1 MNDRLSSAALKLA
14 YSYLDSNPEK
24 NLPKLMDWA
33 DRFDRN
39 NVVENQRKAFR
50 RVIEDKNNNW
60 YRLILSVWNDIDSGV
75 RKTLFQNFIVNA
87 TVIGG
92 KQQEEAREKY
102 NCSIPWAIL
111 MDPTSAC
118 NLKCTGCWAAEYGH
132 KLSLSYE
139 TMDSIIEQGKKL
151 GVYFYLY
158 SGGEPLIRKKDI
170 IRLCEKHPDCMFTAF
185 TNGTLIDEEFA
196 DEMLRVKNFIPAL
209 SVEGFEKETD
219 FRRGKGTYQA
229 VIRAMDLLKRKK
241 LAFGASVCYTRK
253 NAEVIGSEKFF
264 DDMIERGAKFMWI
277 FTYIP
282 VGADAVPDLIATAD
296 QRAYM
301 YRQVRKFRDTK
312 SLFAM
317 DFWNDGEYVDGCVAG
332 GRRYLHI
339 NAGGD
344 IEPCAFIH
352 YSDSNIYHK
361 SLLDALRSPMFMQYH
376 KNQPFNKNQLRPCP
390 LLDNP
395 GRIVQMVETSG
406 AKSTDLVKPEN
417 VRDLS
422 SKCVDAA
429 KDWSKTADRLWK
441 KSQNGAAA
449 PENAAAGQKGSSAS

>member
-1 MNDRLSSAALKLA
+1 
-14 YSYLDSNPEK
+14 
-24 NLPKLMDWA
+24 
-33 DRFDRN
+33 
-39 NVVENQRKAFR
+39 
-50 RVIEDKNNNW
+50 
-60 YRLILSVWNDIDSGV
+60 
-75 RKTLFQNFIVNA
+75 
-87 TVIGG
+87 
-92 KQQEEAREKY
+92 
-102 NCSIPWAIL
+102 
-111 MDPTSAC
+111 
-118 NLKCTGCWAAEYGH
+118 
-132 KLSLSYE
+132 
-139 TMDSIIEQGKKL
+139 
-151 GVYFYLY
+151 
-158 SGGEPLIRKKDI
+158 
-170 IRLCEKHPDCMFTAF
+170 
-185 TNGTLIDEEFA
+185 
-196 DEMLRVKNFIPAL
+196 
-209 SVEGFEKETD
+209 
-219 FRRGKGTYQA
+219 
-229 VIRAMDLLKRKK
+229 
-241 LAFGASVCYTRK
+241 
-253 NAEVIGSEKFF
+253 
-264 DDMIERGAKFMWI
+264 
-277 FTYIP
+277 
-282 VGADAVPDLIATAD
+282 
-296 QRAYM
+296 
-301 YRQVRKFRDTK
+301 
-312 SLFAM
+312 M